1 MQNKTYC
8 SNYSILINITININ
22 IYKLTL
28 PAFAFITVMKYCI
41 IIIMLHIL
49 ELLSMKK
56 TWVKFQSC
64 QVSWFDQ
71 DSPGFVM
78 PVLVLFWL
86 REKY

>member
-8 SNYSILINITININ
+8 SIYSILINITINSN

-28 PAFAFITVMKYCI
+28 PAFAFITVMKYCV

-56 TWVKFQSC
+56 T
-64 QVSWFDQ
+64 
-71 DSPGFVM
+71 
-78 PVLVLFWL
+78 
-86 REKY
+86 

>member
-8 SNYSILINITININ
+8 SNYSILINITINSN

-28 PAFAFITVMKYCI
+28 PAFAFITVMKYCV

-56 TWVKFQSC
+56 TWVNALVCCAVGHYYLTEGIFQGYYNNI
-64 QVSWFDQ
+64 V
-71 DSPGFVM
+71 
-78 PVLVLFWL
+78 
-86 REKY
+86 

>member
-56 TWVKFQSC
+56 TWVKLTEC
-64 QVSWFDQ
+64 TR
-71 DSPGFVM
+71 
-78 PVLVLFWL
+78 VLCSRTLLFN
-86 REKY
+86 